1 MIFNRIL
8 IGLKFTKV
16 GRYALEKAIQ
26 LAREQNAHLY
36 ILHALDYRLQE
47 FDNEDARR
55 VEETREAQL
64 SFEKEIRPLLGDYEK
79 FDFFCHPGDPG
90 LAICKHARQNE
101 VDLIILGTHQ
111 RQKNIN
117 LGRIDYVGMTI
128 IEYAPCPVMLVPY
141 AYA

>member
-1 MIFNRIL
+1 MVFTRIL
-8 IGLKFTKV
+8 AGLKFTKV
-16 GRYALEKAIQ
+16 GHYALEKAIQ
-26 LAREQNAHLY
+26 LSREQDARLY

-47 FDNEDARR
+47 LDPQDEKRIGQTQEATLRFD
-55 VEETREAQL
+55 
-64 SFEKEIRPLLGDYEK
+64 KEIRPLLKGVKAVE
-79 FDFFCHPGDPG
+79 FICQPADPG

-111 RQKNIN
+111 RQAKIN

-141 AYA
+141 S